1 MTDAIPPVRLQRVK
15 LYRST
20 QSVLAD
26 VERALAT
33 NRPSFHGSPLEVVA
47 GLLCEGRHYSWA
59 GIYLTL
65 DSESSPALLQDAS
78 DLHPAQL
85 AAPGTRKKILV
96 AMKVAGREVGFL
108 NAESDRENS
117 FGSEDRVLLERVA
130 GLLARFLTGP
140 GKYLVR
146 KAVKPRPIPKA
157 AAA

>member
-1 MTDAIPPVRLQRVK
+1 MKP
-15 LYRST
+15 YRPT

-26 VERALAT
+26 VERALAS

-47 GLLCEGRHYSWA
+47 DLLCEGRHYSWA

-65 DSESSPALLQDAS
+65 DSKSSPALLQDAG
-78 DLHPAQL
+78 DLHPAQV
-85 AAPGTRKKILV
+85 AAAGTRKKILV
-96 AMKVAGREVGFL
+96 SMKLAGREVGFL
-108 NAESDRENS
+108 NIESDRENS

-146 KAVKPRPIPKA
+146 KAAKPRPIPKA

>member
-1 MTDAIPPVRLQRVK
+1 MTIAPFRLQSVK
-15 LYRST
+15 SYRST

-26 VERALAT
+26 VERAIAS
-33 NRPSFHGSPLEVVA
+33 NRPSFHGSPLDVVA

-65 DSESSPALLQDAS
+65 DSKSSPALLQNAA
-78 DLHPAQL
+78 DLHPAQV
-85 AAPGTRKKILV
+85 AAAGTRKKIIV
-96 AMKVAGREVGFL
+96 SMKIAGRELGFL
-108 NAESDRENS
+108 NVESDRENS
-117 FGSEDRVLLERVA
+117 FGAEDRVLLERVA

-146 KAVKPRPIPKA
+146 KAAKPSPVPRA